1 VEIILKLENILSKI
15 VGKIEKELGFIP
27 ESVIATGYKEL
38 DSMMG
43 GIRPS
48 DLIFIKSGR
57 RFGRDFVQNIIIN
70 LIKNKPDISVFI
82 ICPELDKEQDAMGL
96 LSAKSQVA
104 ISEICND
111 TSVIKP
117 LDWDKITL
125 ANKSLQKSNI
135 QICDKYFFTMEF
147 FTIIK
152 TLKEYSKVDLVIFD
166 KADFMIAEKGRK
178 KYKSYKELV
187 ASRLKDRDKHYQK
200 ALRTQA
206 DYMAFVLESIPCLLN
221 IPTIA
226 IAYDNPYD
234 TMDDMINSLND
245 YASTVIEIDSP
256 WEPDSVGA
264 VDIHV
269 SKNKHGR
276 TGKVDFW

>member
-1 VEIILKLENILSKI
+1 LNLKGILSK
-15 VGKIEKELGFIP
+15 VVDQMEKEQGVVT
-27 ESVIATGYKEL
+27 ESVIATGFNEL
-38 DSMMG
+38 DSIMG

-48 DLIFIKSGR
+48 DLIFIKSVR

-70 LIKNKPDISVFI
+70 LIKNKPDISIFV
-82 ICPELDKEQDAMGL
+82 ICPELEKEQYATEL
-96 LSAKSQVA
+96 LSVKSHVD
-104 ISEICND
+104 ISAICND
-111 TSVIKP
+111 NSVLKP
-117 LDWDKITL
+117 FDWDKITL
-125 ANKSLQKSNI
+125 ANKSLNESNI
-135 QICDKYFFTMEF
+135 QICDEYFFTMEF

-178 KYKSYKELV
+178 RFKSYKELV
-187 ASRLKDRDKHYQK
+187 ASRLKERDKHYQK

-206 DYMAFVLESIPCLLN
+206 DYMAFVLECIPCLLN

-264 VDIHV
+264 VDIQV
-269 SKNKHGR
+269 TKNKHGR
-276 TGKVDFW
+276 TGKVEFW